1 MIGELARTRMI
12 IRWPASTD
20 VPIQKRS
27 REKGG
32 LQDFDDIFPGVF
44 KILFGA
50 SLAYELNLI
59 GSTCLLAFLQNL
71 SSLFFDDGR

>member
-1 MIGELARTRMI
+1 MIGELARTWMI

-27 REKGG
+27 RGKGG

-50 SLAYELNLI
+50 RA
-59 GSTCLLAFLQNL
+59 
-71 SSLFFDDGR
+71 